1 MAHARSQRV
10 GRQIPA
16 ARAVVVRSSQPRFSG
31 RNELGVTVT
40 HRELVG
46 TVTNAGVTGFALT
59 AESSAYP
66 GYDLSPGCGTLFP
79 WLSTIARNF
88 EKYQF
93 KNLKFEFI
101 ASSPSTYSG
110 RFYAAIDYDWNDPI
124 ATSKASLM
132 CNRTC
137 VEGSLWEPLTLSAD
151 VKAMHDDIPFKYVM
165 TGTRVEAEPRTTF
178 GGFMM
183 CAFDT
188 STTNVVFDLWVSY
201 TVELRTP
208 QLPVGE
214 KVDTFSTAPVENLA
228 NVVPNVGTGYARALN
243 LAQRTVGALRVVAP
257 GVGAVPPLTIPF
269 GGASITPTS
278 VVQVLDVADGILSL
292 LTNVSENGVAPVT
305 LIPKTDDKFVKFRA
319 FDALGADL
327 GVVDSGQSGYGAATN
342 FVGPKSV
349 TDMSAGGKSVV
360 AGLDLPLDI
369 LKSKL
374 PSVAYLAPYLHAL
387 AGIGAGTIAAGLKF
401 RSEL

>member
-1 MAHARSQRV
+1 M
-10 GRQIPA
+10 
-16 ARAVVVRSSQPRFSG
+16 
-31 RNELGVTVT
+31 TVS

-59 AESSAYP
+59 PESSAYP

-137 VEGSLWEPLTLSAD
+137 IEGSLWEPLTLVAD

-165 TGTRVEAEPRTTF
+165 SGTRVEAEPRTTF
-178 GGFMM
+178 GGFLM

-188 STTNVVFDLWVSY
+188 TTTNVVFDLWVSY
-201 TVELRTP
+201 TVEFRTP
-208 QLPVGE
+208 QLPAGE
-214 KVDTFSTAPVENLA
+214 KIDTFSTAVPESFT
-228 NVVPNVGTGYARALN
+228 NVAPNVGTGFARTLN
-243 LAQRTVGALRVVAP
+243 LAQRTVGALKVLQT
-257 GVGAVPPLTIPF
+257 GVGNVPSLTIPF
-269 GGASITPTS
+269 GGASMSPTS
-278 VVQVLDVADGILSL
+278 VVQVLDVPDGILSVMA
-292 LTNVSENGVAPVT
+292 NVTENGVAPVT
-305 LIPKTDDKFVKFRA
+305 LLPKTDDKFVKFRV

-349 TDMSAGGKSVV
+349 SEMSVVGKSVV
-360 AGLDLPLDI
+360 AGIDLPLDI
-369 LKSKL
+369 LRTKL
-374 PSVAYLAPYLHAL
+374 PSAAYLAPYIQSLT
-387 AGIGAGTIAAGLKF
+387 GIGAGVIAAGLKF

>member
-1 MAHARSQRV
+1 M
-10 GRQIPA
+10 
-16 ARAVVVRSSQPRFSG
+16 RSSQPRFSG
-31 RNELGVTVT
+31 RNELGVTVS

-59 AESSAYP
+59 PESSAYP

-79 WLSTIARNF
+79 WLSSIARNF

-137 VEGSLWEPLTLSAD
+137 VEGSLWEPLTLVAD

-178 GGFMM
+178 GGFLM

-188 STTNVVFDLWVSY
+188 TTTNVVFDLWVSY

-214 KVDTFSTAPVENLA
+214 KIDTFSTAAPESFT
-228 NVVPNVGTGYARALN
+228 NVAPNVGTGFARTLN
-243 LAQRTVGALRVVAP
+243 LAQRTVGALKVVAT
-257 GVGAVPPLTIPF
+257 GVGNVPSLTVPF
-269 GGASITPTS
+269 GGASMAPTS
-278 VVQVLDVADGILSL
+278 VIQLLDVADGVLSL
-292 LTNVSENGVAPVT
+292 LANVTENGVAPVT
-305 LIPKTDDKFVKFRA
+305 LLPKTDDKFVKFRV

-349 TDMSAGGKSVV
+349 SELSVVGKSVV
-360 AGLDLPLDI
+360 AGIDLPLDI
-369 LKSKL
+369 LRAKL
-374 PSVAYLAPYLHAL
+374 PSAAYLAPYIQSLT
-387 AGIGAGTIAAGLKF
+387 GIGAGIIAAGIKF